1 MLPSTDAESSAPSLW
16 DVSARE
22 LLTRTASA
30 DPTPG
35 GGSVAAI
42 SGAFGLALVTMA
54 LAVSL
59 KGKSASD
66 DLKTLHHE
74 AGELLNRLLP
84 HPDADVTAFQGYM
97 DALALPK
104 SDEGQRATRRSAMQS
119 AARSATEAPLSAARD
134 LLAGLE
140 LAQRAA
146 VLSHKNVVSDVGA
159 GAALLAGAL
168 HAELLTVDINL
179 SSLPAEE
186 RSAAYTERTHLA
198 EAARQQDTRVASLV
212 QARLT
217 RPD

>member
-1 MLPSTDAESSAPSLW
+1 MPPSTEAPGSLW
-16 DVSARE
+16 ELSARE
-22 LLTRTASA
+22 LLARTASA

-42 SGAFGLALVTMA
+42 SGALGLALVQMA

-59 KGKSASD
+59 KGKGD
-66 DLKTLHHE
+66 QGDLTALHRG
-74 AGELLNRLLP
+74 AGELLARLLP
-84 HPDADVTAFQGYM
+84 HPDADVAAFRGYM

-104 SDEGQRATRRSAMQS
+104 ADEGQRATRRSAVQV

-146 VLSHKNVVSDVGA
+146 VLAHRNVVSDVGA

-179 SSLPAEE
+179 SSLPEGE
-186 RSAAYTERTHLA
+186 RGPAQTERMQLA
-198 EAARQQDTRVASLV
+198 AAAREQETQVASLV
-212 QARLT
+212 QSRLT
-217 RPD
+217 RPA

>member
-1 MLPSTDAESSAPSLW
+1 MPPSTDDPARSLW
-16 DVSARE
+16 DSSARE
-22 LLTRTASA
+22 LLQRTASA

-59 KGKSASD
+59 KGKNAPD

-104 SDEGQRATRRSAMQS
+104 SDEVQRASRRNAIQ
-119 AARSATEAPLSAARD
+119 AAALSATEAPLSAARD

-140 LAQRAA
+140 LAERAA
-146 VLSHKNVVSDVGA
+146 VLAHQNVVSDVGA

-179 SSLPAEE
+179 SSLPEE
-186 RSAAYTERTHLA
+186 ARRAAHTERTQLA
-198 EAARQQDTRVASLV
+198 AAARTQETQVASLV
-212 QARLT
+212 QTRLT
-217 RPD
+217 RPG